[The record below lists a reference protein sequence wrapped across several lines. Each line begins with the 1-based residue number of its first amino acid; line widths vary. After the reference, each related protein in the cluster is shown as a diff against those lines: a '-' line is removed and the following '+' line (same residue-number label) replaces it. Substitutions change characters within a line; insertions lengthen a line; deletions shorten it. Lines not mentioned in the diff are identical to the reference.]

1 MFETN
6 GVIKMISIEK
16 TDECIIFENEYIK
29 GIRINID
36 DNVKIDL
43 SEEDFEKVK
52 EYWLFD
58 LKWQIDN
65 DFVSG
70 VESEKDFAEK
80 QFYNVLQK
88 NGIGF
93 GIDSYNGMHCSFFI
107 KKEDVVNFM
116 DFLNDFE
123 NKEFNN

>member
-1 MFETN
+1 
-6 GVIKMISIEK
+6 MISIEK
-16 TDECIIFENEYIK
+16 NDECIIFENEYIK

-36 DNVKIDL
+36 NNVFIDL

-58 LKWQIDN
+58 LKWQINN
-65 DFVSG
+65 DFISG
-70 VESEKDFAEK
+70 VESEKDFAGK

-93 GIDSYNGMHCSFFI
+93 GIDSYTGIHCSFFI
-107 KKEDVVNFM
+107 KKENVIKFI

-123 NKEFNN
+123 NKEFIN